1 MKAICPQKISLMRI
15 VPDTSV
21 DGPGLRTSVY
31 CAGCRHRCPGCH
43 NPATWNFA
51 AGTATSPRE
60 IWEIILEES
69 PDSDIT
75 FSGGDPL
82 YQVEAFTELAKII
95 KSESSKTIWCYTGFT
110 FEEIAADARLS
121 QILPWIDVLVDGPF
135 VLAERDE
142 NALFRGSRNQRLI
155 DVPATLKSGV
165 VTSWRSAFALAA

>member
-1 MKAICPQKISLMRI
+1 MRI
-15 VPDTSV
+15 VHDTSV

-51 AGTATSPRE
+51 AGTAVSPQE
-60 IWEIILEES
+60 IWEAIVGES
-69 PDSDIT
+69 PDSNIT

-95 KSESSKTIWCYTGFT
+95 KTESDKTIWCYTGFT
-110 FEEIAADARLS
+110 FEEIVADKRLA

-135 VLAERDE
+135 ILALRDE
-142 NALFRGSRNQRLI
+142 NALFRGSSNQRLI
-155 DVPATLKSGV
+155 DVPETLRTG
-165 VTSWRSAFALAA
+165 TLAEWRSMFALAA